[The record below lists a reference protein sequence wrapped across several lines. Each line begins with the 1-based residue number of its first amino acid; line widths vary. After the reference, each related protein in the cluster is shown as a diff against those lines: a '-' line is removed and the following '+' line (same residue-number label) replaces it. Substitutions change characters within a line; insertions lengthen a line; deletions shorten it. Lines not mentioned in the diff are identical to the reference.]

1 MADQTSD
8 AVPDRIL
15 NYATPAPRE
24 LSPFA
29 RSCLK
34 PVGWPFFCAVA
45 VAAIIVLCSAAAPGA
60 WFFVTLIGLL
70 VWLIVGLYWGIR
82 VVMLF
87 GMTWYYRPA
96 TSPGSRWWLR
106 WLIAPAAF
114 LAVWGLCALDIPL
127 YIAFFI
133 SRPAMNNVARQV
145 ATSPAAPPQRNWI
158 GLYPVEKIEA
168 VPSGMRFIVRGTGFL
183 DRAGFAWSPNGTPT
197 VIGED
202 HYKHLAGPWYAWRE
216 SW

>member
-1 MADQTSD
+1 
-8 AVPDRIL
+8 
-15 NYATPAPRE
+15 
-24 LSPFA
+24 
-29 RSCLK
+29 
-34 PVGWPFFCAVA
+34 
-45 VAAIIVLCSAAAPGA
+45 
-60 WFFVTLIGLL
+60 
-70 VWLIVGLYWGIR
+70 
-82 VVMLF
+82 
-87 GMTWYYRPA
+87 
-96 TSPGSRWWLR
+96 
-106 WLIAPAAF
+106 
-114 LAVWGLCALDIPL
+114 
-127 YIAFFI
+127 
-133 SRPAMNNVARQV
+133 MNNVARQV